1 MEGHLR
7 RADEARG
14 VNLSSFTFET
24 HSNLARKLG
33 LNLGLIAVLLSLGSC
48 AVRRYLFIRRYFR
61 ANGSNLRPFDVK
73 FD

>member
-33 LNLGLIAVLLSLGSC
+33 LNLGLIAVLLPC
-48 AVRRYLFIRRYFR
+48 ARTRLVRGAALSFYPQIFYGKR
-61 ANGSNLRPFDVK
+61 VK
-73 FD
+73 FKAV